1 MKARWWLLLAAAL
14 VLLPS
19 AAHAQKKKPK
29 GTAATPAAAPAA
41 APAAPAAGGEI
52 ELDAPATPPPD
63 ANGAQPAAPGAAA
76 APDATGGAA
85 PSAGAEA
92 TTGAG
97 GAPAGGICEIDPSA
111 CPKPEDIARA
121 AKRPVKAEV
130 YAVEQIY
137 ALRRF
142 RLELN
147 PYWGFTLNDQF
158 VSHDGP
164 GADIKFYVTNVLA
177 IGVNGNL
184 YQGLNGDSDF
194 NFENRR
200 AAHISVPL
208 NEYQWGANLNFT
220 YVPVYGKFAGFNE
233 FIFSY
238 DLYVVGGLGAISTR
252 PISVIDPDNRT
263 FQFQPKLDVDLGI
276 GLRIFLN
283 RWFGVTLEI
292 RDYIYSEQL
301 ENTCIAGQ
309 SVPNPAPEGCVTTH
323 FKDPGASASTS
334 STWLGESTLT
344 NNVQA
349 QIGITIFLPFSWEYR
364 LPK

>member
-1 MKARWWLLLAAAL
+1 MKARWWLLLAAAGL
-14 VLLPS
+14 LLPS

-29 GTAATPAAAPAA
+29 AAPAA
-41 APAAPAAGGEI
+41 PAPAPAAGGEI
-52 ELDAPATPPPD
+52 ELDAPATPPPAAAGD
-63 ANGAQPAAPGAAA
+63 QSAQPAATPDATGAAA
-76 APDATGGAA
+76 AAA
-85 PSAGAEA
+85 PGSEA
-92 TTGAG
+92 TAGAG

-111 CPKPEDIARA
+111 CPKPEDIAKA
-121 AKRPVKAEV
+121 AGRPVKAEV

-137 ALRRF
+137 ALRRH

-158 VSHDGP
+158 VSHPGP
-164 GADIKFYVTNVLA
+164 GIDLKYYVTNVLA
-177 IGVNGNL
+177 IGLNGNL
-184 YQGLNGDSDF
+184 YSGLNGDSDF

-200 AAHISVPL
+200 SAHLSVPL

-220 YVPVYGKFAGFNE
+220 YVPVYGKFAGFNQ

-238 DLYVVGGLGAISTR
+238 DLYVVGGVGAISTR

-263 FQFQPKLDVDLGI
+263 FQYQANLDVDLGI

-283 RWFGVTLEI
+283 RWFGVTLEV
-292 RDYIYSEQL
+292 RDYIYNEKL

-309 SVPNPAPEGCVTTH
+309 PAPSTPAPEGCNAYPNGNPS
-323 FKDPGASASTS
+323 DS
-334 STWLGESTLT
+334 STWYGENKLT

-349 QIGITIFLPFSWEYR
+349 QVGLTIFLPFSWEYR